1 MDNKR
6 RPAKGPKSYKQPSSR
21 SAAASEQ
28 GADYQSN
35 KPRSAAD
42 NRRKSGGRSY
52 KSGAAKSHSK
62 PAPAKAYTV
71 SEPSELLA
79 FLLSSISNLSR
90 NSVKSLLARGQVLV
104 DGQPV
109 TAYNHALVPGQ
120 IITLSKDKV
129 SDKPALV
136 GLSILHEDD
145 DVIVIQKDAGLL
157 SIASPKENE
166 MTAYRQLMAHVR
178 SQDPNGRIF
187 VVHRLDRDTSGVMMF
202 AKSEQVQQALQNTWQ
217 DTVKERTYVALVEG
231 AVKKPEGTISSWLKE
246 SSTLKMYSSPY
257 PNDGQH
263 AITHYKTIESN
274 RNYSLLEVNLE
285 TGRKNQ
291 IRVHMEDI
299 GHPIV
304 GDKKYGSKSKILGRL
319 GLHAKVLA
327 FTHPADGQL
336 MRFESPVPKSFMYPF
351 RQNPS

>member
-6 RPAKGPKSYKQPSSR
+6 RPAKGPKSYKQPHT
-21 SAAASEQ
+21 SAAASSEQ
-28 GADYQSN
+28 GADYQAN
-35 KPRSAAD
+35 KPRKSED
-42 NRRKSGGRSY
+42 NRRKSGGRPY
-52 KSGAAKSHSK
+52 KAGSGKPTSK
-62 PAPAKAYTV
+62 PIPAKTYTV
-71 SEPSELLA
+71 TEPAELLT
-79 FLLSSISNLSR
+79 FLLNNISNLSR
-90 NSVKSLLARGQVLV
+90 NSIKSLLARGQVFV
-104 DGQPV
+104 DGQAI

-120 IITLSKDKV
+120 IITLSKDKAA
-129 SDKPALV
+129 DKVELV

-157 SIASPKENE
+157 SVASPKENE
-166 MTAYRQLMAHVR
+166 MTAYRQLMTHVR
-178 SQDPNGRIF
+178 VQNPHGRIF

-202 AKSEQVQQALQNTWQ
+202 AKSEQVQQALQNSWQ
-217 DTVKERTYVALVEG
+217 DTVKERTYIALVEG

-246 SSTLKMYSSPY
+246 SSTLRMYSSPY

-274 RNYSLLEVNLE
+274 RNYSLLEVHLE

-304 GDKKYGSKSKILGRL
+304 GDKKYGSKSKIIGRL
-319 GLHAKVLA
+319 GLHANVLA
-327 FTHPADGQL
+327 FIHPTDGQL
-336 MRFESPVPKSFMYPF
+336 MRFESKVPKSFMYPF
-351 RQNPS
+351 RQTQS